1 MPLQYNAWPRD
12 NDAALD
18 AFFGGRPDGSAKW
31 EIGNLVYIQI
41 PWRAFL
47 AGTNTELKRGIRV
60 HRKVAESLS
69 RILASLWET
78 FGKDQAAIEKV
89 DLHQIGGTY
98 FFRARRGSSRVSNH
112 ARGIAIDIDP
122 ADNPMRKGAKFDM
135 DPRVVA
141 AFEAEGWRWGAAFN
155 DPMHFEAVYIPK
167 KQAVLPVP
175 KPVQRD
181 WAPTGVTQPPT
192 PKTPPAPSPV
202 NLGAMV
208 ATILPVVKEEEQFR
222 ATRYWDFG
230 QWAIGYGMKANG
242 LPADTVWTE
251 DQASKVLAET
261 LTKVGQGV
269 LGVVKVPITV
279 NQGAALISF
288 AYNLGVPAL
297 AGSTLLKKLNAK
309 DYLGAADQFL
319 RWNKARG
326 KPGAPLKELG
336 GLTKRRK
343 RERDLFLQPNR

>member
-1 MPLQYNAWPRD
+1 MALQYTAWPRD

-31 EIGNLVYIQI
+31 EVSNLVYIPI

-60 HRKVAESLS
+60 NKKVAESLA

-135 DPRVVA
+135 DPRIVA

-155 DPMHFEAVYIPK
+155 DPMHFEAIYTPK
-167 KQAVLPVP
+167 KHAVLPVP
-175 KPVQRD
+175 KPVQQD
-181 WAPTGVTQPPT
+181 WAPTGVKQPSA

-208 ATILPVVKEEEQFR
+208 AAALPGVKRWEAFR
-222 ATRYWDFG
+222 ATIYWDVK
-230 QWAIGYGMKANG
+230 QPAIGYGHNATG
-242 LPADTVWTE
+242 LPKDTVWTE
-251 DQASKVLAET
+251 AQASGALAEE
-261 LTKVGQGV
+261 LTA
-269 LGVVKVPITV
+269 LGKQILAVVKVPITV

-288 AYNLGVPAL
+288 AYNLGFLAL
-297 AGSTLLKKLNAK
+297 AKSTLLRKLNAK
-309 DYLGAADQFL
+309 DASVAGEFGK
-319 RWNKARG
+319 WVKAGG
-326 KPGAPLKELG
+326 KTLK
-336 GLTKRRK
+336 GLVDRRES
-343 RERDLFLQPNR
+343 ERLLFLQP